1 MIVVDAS
8 TAISW
13 FCSDEKDAF
22 SEKSLQT
29 VVDGR
34 AIVPPI
40 FPSEVA
46 NGLTVAHRRKRVSE
60 SDIRDALDDLGDLP
74 LELAAPRFD
83 LSEELALA
91 RAHNLTMYDAMYLA
105 LAKREG
111 VKLYTRDH
119 ALYQAAIKEGVA
131 VEPVE

>member
-13 FCSDEKDAF
+13 FCGDEKDEF
-22 SEKSLQT
+22 SEKSLQA
-29 VVDGR
+29 VMDSR

-40 FPSEVA
+40 FASEVA
-46 NGLTVAHRRKRVSE
+46 NGLTVAYRRQRIQE
-60 SDIRDALDDLGDLP
+60 TEIRDALADLGDLP
-74 LELAAPRFD
+74 IEHVAARFN

-91 RAHNLTMYDAMYLA
+91 HGHNLTIYDAMYLA

-111 VKLYTRDH
+111 VKLYTRDN
-119 ALYQAAIKEGVA
+119 ALHKAAARESVV
-131 VEPVE
+131 VEPLG

>member
-13 FCSDEKDAF
+13 FCGDEKDEF
-22 SEKSLQT
+22 SERSLQA
-29 VVDGR
+29 VVDSR

-40 FPSEVA
+40 FASEVA
-46 NGLTVAHRRKRVSE
+46 NGLTVAFRRKRIRE
-60 SDIRDALDDLGDLP
+60 TEIRDALADLNDLP
-74 LELAAPRFD
+74 IEHAAPRFD

-91 RAHNLTMYDAMYLA
+91 HMYNLTIYDAMYLA

-111 VKLYTRDH
+111 VKLYTRDD
-119 ALYQAAIKEGVA
+119 ALHKAATKEGV
-131 VEPVE
+131 VIDSLR